1 MITLHRLGRQSSE
14 VVLNAD
20 LICTVEAHPDTVL
33 TLVTGARIVVEESPA
48 EVIAAV
54 LEWRAEIGRAT
65 FISPK
70 IGNPASDDDHAPL
83 HTL

>member
-1 MITLHRLGRQSSE
+1 MITLHRLGRESSE

-33 TLVTGARIVVEESPA
+33 TLVTGARIVVEESPT

-54 LEWRAEIGRAT
+54 LEWRAEIGRST
-65 FISPK
+65 FIAPTNGSPT
-70 IGNPASDDDHAPL
+70 PL
-83 HTL
+83 KL